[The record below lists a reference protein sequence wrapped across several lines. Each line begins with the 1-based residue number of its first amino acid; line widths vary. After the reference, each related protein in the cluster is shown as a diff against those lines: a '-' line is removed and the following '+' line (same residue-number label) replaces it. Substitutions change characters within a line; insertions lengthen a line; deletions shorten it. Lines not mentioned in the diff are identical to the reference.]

1 METFVDPL
9 HFTKKGAVNHGVSL
23 RPDRENSPE
32 KDDFMTEK
40 DPIKVKI
47 NTDDSEMPEAV
58 SQEGEATE
66 SAPEEETPQTPEEK
80 LEQAQAE
87 AAEAH
92 DRFLRASAELENYKK
107 RTQKEMAEFKR
118 FANASLVKE
127 ILGVVDNL
135 ERAVESSNGTN
146 DKEQLAQGLDLTL
159 KELLKIFKTFHVTP
173 VESLGEIFDP
183 RYHQAMMQEETT
195 DHPGNIVIKEL
206 QKGYMIH
213 DRLLRPA
220 MVVVSKAAPDAQ
232 EDSQSDDSE

>member
-1 METFVDPL
+1 
-9 HFTKKGAVNHGVSL
+9 
-23 RPDRENSPE
+23 
-32 KDDFMTEK
+32 MTEK

-47 NTDDSEMPEAV
+47 NTDDSEMLEAV
-58 SQEGEATE
+58 NQEGEATE
-66 SAPEEETPQTPEEK
+66 STPEEETPQTPEEK

-135 ERAVESSNGTN
+135 ERAVESSNGTD

-173 VESLGEIFDP
+173 VESLGEKFDP

-195 DHPGNIVIKEL
+195 DHPGNVVIKEL

-220 MVVVSKAAPDAQ
+220 MVVVSKAAPEAQ
-232 EDSQSDDSE
+232 GDSQSDDGE